1 MEIVNRVKVGF
12 FSFSH
17 SSPTGDDQPYLEWHQ
32 MDHMPEQY
40 QLPGLLLAQ
49 RWASTP
55 ACRAARAVES
65 GDWSKVE
72 HVVCYLM
79 GNPVDETIDEFL
91 TLGRHL
97 AELGR
102 FPHSLPSQYR
112 GGLRLLEAAASP
124 RVLVSAEV
132 VPYRPHQGVYLIVEE
147 IAGSP
152 ADRAAREEALK
163 HLHTDVLPAL
173 VTVPGVAGVWTYATT
188 PSIRRSMFS
197 EGDYQITTCYLDD
210 DPASVAAGIVPV
222 LADRWASA
230 PVQPVLA
237 SPFESL
243 LSWDWTRFRPG
254 SFDGA
259 S

>member
-1 MEIVNRVKVGF
+1 MNRVKVGF

-17 SSPTGDDQPYLEWHQ
+17 SSPTGDDRPYLEWHQ

-55 ACRAARAVES
+55 ACRAARAAES

-112 GGLRLLEAAASP
+112 GGLRLLEAVASP
-124 RVLVSAEV
+124 RVLVSAAV
-132 VPYRPHQGVYLIVEE
+132 VPYRPHRGVYLVVEE
-147 IAGSP
+147 VSSSP
-152 ADRAAREEALK
+152 ADRAARDASLRQ
-163 HLHTDVLPAL
+163 LHTDVLPSL
-173 VTVPGVAGVWTYATT
+173 VSVPGVAGVWTYGTT

-197 EGDYQITTCYLDD
+197 EGDYQITACYLDD
-210 DPASVAAGIVPV
+210 DPASVGEKVGS
-222 LADRWASA
+222 LFTERWSSG

-243 LSWDWTRFRPG
+243 LSWDWARFHPG
-254 SFDGA
+254 SADDA

>member
-1 MEIVNRVKVGF
+1 MAHVNRVKVGF
-12 FSFSH
+12 FSLSH
-17 SSPTGDDQPYLEWHQ
+17 SSPTGDDRPYLEWHQ

-40 QLPGLLLAQ
+40 QLPGLLFAQ
-49 RWASTP
+49 RWASTS
-55 ACRAARAVES
+55 ACRAARAAES

-112 GGLRLLEAAASP
+112 GALRLLEATAAP
-124 RVLVSAEV
+124 RVLISAEV
-132 VPYRPHQGVYLIVEE
+132 VPHRPHQGVYLVVEE
-147 IAGSP
+147 ISGAS
-152 ADRAAREEALK
+152 DRVAREEDRQ
-163 HLHTDVLPAL
+163 HLHTQLLPAL
-173 VTVPGVAGVWTYATT
+173 VSVPGVAGAWTYGTT

-197 EGDYQITTCYLDD
+197 EGDYQIITCYLDE
-210 DPASVAAGIVPV
+210 DPASVGERLGPFFAERWKTAPVEPV
-222 LADRWASA
+222 LAA
-230 PVQPVLA
+230 
-237 SPFESL
+237 PFESL
-243 LSWDWTRFRPG
+243 LLCDWDRFSPR
-254 SFDGA
+254 SADGA